1 MKSYIKAEKTVIK
14 FGDIETQKKSHQ
26 HEGTILI
33 KIVDIDNIV
42 VSNKVPFG
50 FKYFIGYKGA
60 KQN

>member
-14 FGDIETQKKSHQ
+14 FGDIETQKKNHQ

-50 FKYFIGYKGA
+50 KKRV
-60 KQN
+60 